1 MKFIQGWIYTK
12 MVSMVISGKWRITGN
27 LNFLITF
34 KISIMSMD
42 HFHNQEKK
50 SLT

>member
-12 MVSMVISGKWRITGN
+12 MVSMVISGKWRSTGN

-34 KISIMSMD
+34 SIFQNFYNAYGPFS
-42 HFHNQEKK
+42 
-50 SLT
+50 